1 MRPDD
6 PMQRSGAVWCD
17 EHGRW
22 ECASNSKRTASRCHG
37 SAITG
42 SDRCR
47 MHAGRSAAM
56 TKALGEANLLAWSTE
71 AARAEGAAS
80 LPALDPGTVVLDQLR
95 VAVLRA
101 DVYGELLRW
110 QLELDD
116 LDGAGGG
123 GRVAA
128 GLVGTTYA
136 ASRDG
141 ARVETG
147 EQVRALARME
157 AEWRDRVVR
166 FAKTAHD
173 MGIADAQIE
182 LQQAQAELVVSAFL
196 AALAAIPGLLPVA
209 RQEALTAFLAGLGRG
224 GETVAG
230 AVVAGAGEPA

>member
-1 MRPDD
+1 
-6 PMQRSGAVWCD
+6 
-17 EHGRW
+17 
-22 ECASNSKRTASRCHG
+22 
-37 SAITG
+37 
-42 SDRCR
+42 
-47 MHAGRSAAM
+47 M

-116 LDGAGGG
+116 LDGVGGAGGG